1 MPILA
6 SVQLVAGVGWLEVGA
21 ARFDQCLVIT
31 VARNLAVRI
40 GQGPGGA
47 SAGKQ
52 TRLTV
57 RVQLQ
62 TRQAGNVCTVEY
74 KACSS
79 VLVITQHLAQA

>member
-6 SVQLVAGVGWLEVGA
+6 SAQLVAGVAWLEFGA

-31 VARNLAVRI
+31 VARNLITVRI

-52 TRLTV
+52 TRLTMC
-57 RVQLQ
+57 VQLQ

-74 KACSS
+74 KACSFVS
-79 VLVITQHLAQA
+79 VITQ